1 MSRSPSIARW
11 ALGIVCAT
19 VFAGE
24 AAAHAGGLSGTFKPV
39 AVPSWLVVATGGGVI
54 GASFLLTSLVTD
66 HAFIRGITEWRA
78 ALPTRTTARTVAV
91 HGVRW
96 LSVGVLAAIVMI
108 GSTGPSVAAANLAIV
123 GVWAGWWAGYTMTT
137 YLVGNTWP
145 AVNPWRPLAGLGA
158 LLRDRVL
165 DRPTRR
171 YPERLGAWPSV
182 VGLVGLVWLEVVSP
196 IAQQPR
202 TLVAVIAGYSV
213 VTVAG
218 AVIYGRETWFGV
230 VDPIARVFRWYGRVA
245 PLQRTGRGIE
255 FVLPGGAL
263 ADGRSG
269 ADETAFV
276 VALLWVTTY
285 DGLVATPAWATAIR
299 TVVGWGLPPSAVYL
313 GTAIVGFGCFLYI
326 YRVAARWSRRTADT
340 YVTARYLR
348 DWFAPALVPI
358 AAGYHLAH
366 FLGYFLSLSPA
377 LVAVIAQPIAPPAA
391 IRTLVLPAWFG
402 TLQLAF
408 VLAGHM
414 LAVWVAHARSFA
426 IFPGRLA
433 PIRSQYP
440 FVLVMV
446 FYTVFSMWIVGQ
458 PYTQPPYL

>member
-1 MSRSPSIARW
+1 MRRSRAVVRSVVA
-11 ALGIVCAT
+11 VVAT
-19 VFAGE
+19 LTLAGE

-39 AVPSWLVVATGGGVI
+39 AVPSWLVVTTGGGVI

-66 HAFIRGITEWRA
+66 HAFIRDVTDWRA
-78 ALPTRTTARTVAV
+78 ELPTRATIRTVAV
-91 HGVRW
+91 GSCRW
-96 LSVGVLAAIVMI
+96 LGVGVLAAIVAVGWI
-108 GSTGPSVAAANLAIV
+108 GPRVAAANLAIV
-123 GVWAGWWAGYTMTT
+123 AVWAGWWAGYSMTT

-145 AVNPWRPLAGLGA
+145 AVNPWRTLAALGSR
-158 LLRDRVL
+158 LRGNQPIRS
-165 DRPTRR
+165 
-171 YPERLGAWPSV
+171 YPDRLGAWPSV

-196 IAQQPR
+196 LAQQPR
-202 TLVAVIAGYSV
+202 TLVIVIVIYSI

-218 AVIYGRETWFGV
+218 AVVYGSETWFGV
-230 VDPIARVFRWYGRVA
+230 VDPIARVFQWYGRVA
-245 PLQRTGRGIE
+245 PLQRTSNGIDA
-255 FVLPGGAL
+255 VLPGGAL
-263 ADGRSG
+263 SDGRPTG

-285 DGLVATPAWATAIR
+285 DGLVATPAWATAVR
-299 TVVGWGLPPSAVYL
+299 AVVGWGVPPFAVYL
-313 GTAIVGFGCFLYI
+313 GTAIAGFGCFLYV

-358 AAGYHLAH
+358 AAGYHLSH

-377 LVAVIAQPIAPPAA
+377 LIAVATQPLAPPAA
-391 IRTLVLPAWFG
+391 IQTLVLPAWFG
-402 TLQLAF
+402 TLQLVF

-446 FYTVFSMWIVGQ
+446 FYTVLSMWIVGQ
-458 PYTQPPYL
+458 PYTPPPYL